1 MVLDSRVKAVVVI
14 MADEIRAILADP
26 DALRAASDAVFD
38 GIDTDGSGQ
47 IDKKELKAALTQV
60 SQAVNL
66 PVPSDAEIQ
75 ETVNELDTDNSG
87 TISKAEF
94 LPLVRAILEKLAS
107 G

>member
-1 MVLDSRVKAVVVI
+1 

-47 IDKKELKAALTQV
+47 IDKKELKEALSQV
-60 SQAVNL
+60 SRDLRL
-66 PVPSDAEIQ
+66 PVPSDEEIQ
-75 ETVNELDTDNSG
+75 ETVAALDTDNSG
-87 TISKAEF
+87 TISKTEF

-107 G
+107 S

>member
-1 MVLDSRVKAVVVI
+1 

-47 IDKKELKAALTQV
+47 IDKKELKEALSQV
-60 SQAVNL
+60 SRDLRL
-66 PVPSDAEIQ
+66 PVPSDEEVQ
-75 ETVNELDTDNSG
+75 ETVAALDTDNSG

-107 G
+107 S